1 MQLIA
6 EAYDLIRHAT
16 GASAAEIGKI
26 FQTWNEGDLESFL
39 IEITSTVLA
48 RQDETTDGPLVDV
61 IVDQAEQKGTGR
73 WTSQDALE
81 LGVPLTAITEAVFAR
96 SLSALRDQ
104 RLHTAD
110 RLAGPQPGSNGHHD
124 PSIVDDVRAAL
135 YASKVVAY
143 AQGFEQ
149 MAAASRQYEWNLDL
163 GAMATIWRGGCIIRA
178 RFLDR
183 IREAYEREDEVV
195 NLLLVPYFTDA
206 VAETQ
211 DPWRRV
217 IARAAEIGIPVPAF
231 SSCLAYYDG
240 YRRARGPASLIQG
253 QRDFFGA
260 HTYRRT
266 DREGAFHVRWSQDGR
281 EVPA

>member
-1 MQLIA
+1 M
-6 EAYDLIRHAT
+6 
-16 GASAAEIGKI
+16 
-26 FQTWNEGDLESFL
+26 
-39 IEITSTVLA
+39 LA

-104 RLHTAD
+104 RLHAAE

-149 MAAASRQYEWNLDL
+149 MAAASRQYEWDLDL

-183 IREAYEREDEVV
+183 IREAYEGQDEVV

-217 IARAAEIGIPVPAF
+217 IARAAAARHPGARVLLLPRVLRRLPARPRAGVADPGPARLLRRAHVPAHRPRGHLPRALVAGRARSF
-231 SSCLAYYDG
+231 GLAG
-240 YRRARGPASLIQG
+240 SARRVRGRRSRRAGL
-253 QRDFFGA
+253 
-260 HTYRRT
+260 
-266 DREGAFHVRWSQDGR
+266 
-281 EVPA
+281 